1 MAHGSRRKGV
11 FFEDKGISITGDD
24 AHLESVQHRPPHM
37 QGAQVQ
43 NSKARQAG
51 AAQAPA
57 RLKTNCFKL
66 TMLPNGAIYQLAYQ
80 LKPAA
85 TSVREERW
93 VLEKIWEQLQK
104 RLGCTFVVHFPG
116 GYLFTPKPLDAEFSL
131 EAPADA
137 ERGYPQ
143 RTVSVKQEKVFQ
155 PDMINHGNCGPA
167 QVVLQH
173 VAKKLAD
180 GLMYQK
186 VGRRYYNNDDATEG
200 KEGHPRSISVFVGFE
215 MEVQIGKV
223 GAHLVVNAAHR
234 SWQNQSV
241 METIRSALPQPELPA
256 QDRLEREEWRRRC
269 RGATVVTMYNKR
281 LYRIKGVR
289 FDKKVTD
296 NFRMYVRD
304 EKAHKD
310 MTYEAYYQYFY
321 DKDIEDKDQP
331 LLEAY
336 PEKETETVL
345 LVPELC
351 ALTGTSPELRV
362 NLTKEEYG
370 KTLDA
375 IRVKPSDRLS
385 AIREIVQNMSR
396 GGVSAPKVPTG
407 QEPSAPVLT
416 EWNMSLDT
424 QPVEVPAQVFPTLEV
439 DFGNKQFEVEAEGTF
454 QRFMRN
460 GVQASTRL
468 TNWILIYPEADYP
481 VLEIWIR
488 SLKDIA
494 EVAFEMKLEFP
505 QKHACTDQVNDIVP
519 LLNRTVVPETQLVL
533 LLCPVETVSQVYR
546 LIKAET
552 ATRLPVVTQIVKS
565 DTIRKRTQIAA
576 VLSAIALQ
584 INAKCCGPL
593 WQVQV
598 KTELTKPYFES
609 ATMVVGIDVYTS
621 LDGTKWLGF
630 AASLDTHCT
639 EYYSWASELKLDE
652 SQASQEGTTSF
663 RTIISMKLQQA
674 MAQALHRFATRNEQ
688 VLPSFIIVYR
698 SSVRLSE
705 EEAVRATEV
714 EAVLTVLKATS
725 AMSKRGSGTAYEPRL
740 TFVAITNS
748 EAMRFFTNANGA
760 NAGASAESRS
770 SKQENP
776 EPGTVVDSPVVSRSS
791 ALNFWLINQSASKE
805 KGTVAPTHYAVWYDT
820 ANVPV
825 TSLQNLTYRLSF
837 LYYNIW
843 MSIRLPAPAQYAK
856 KVARHI
862 GKYVKAEPN
871 DRLRTGFFYL

>member
-1 MAHGSRRKGV
+1 MAQGSTRKGV
-11 FFEDKGISITGDD
+11 FFEDRGASITGDD
-24 AHLESVQHRPPHM
+24 AHLENDPHRPPHM
-37 QGAQVQ
+37 QGSQM
-43 NSKARQAG
+43 SRT
-51 AAQAPA
+51 PA

-66 TMLPNGAIYQLAYQ
+66 TMLPSGSIYQLVYQ

-93 VLEKIWEQLQK
+93 VLQQIWEQLQQ
-104 RLGCTFVVHFPG
+104 RLKGTFVVHFPG
-116 GYLFTPKPLDAEFSL
+116 GYLFTPKPLDAEFNL
-131 EAPADA
+131 EAPASDA
-137 ERGYPQ
+137 RGYPK
-143 RTVSVKQEKVFQ
+143 RTVSVRQEKVLQ
-155 PDMINHGNCGPA
+155 PDMINHGACGPA

-180 GLMYQK
+180 GMMYQK

-200 KEGHPRSISVFVGFE
+200 REGHSRNISVFVGFE

-223 GAHLVVNAAHR
+223 GAHLVVNTAHR

-241 METIRSALPQPELPA
+241 IETIRSALPNPPLPL
-256 QDRLEREEWRRRC
+256 QERLEREEWQRRC
-269 RGATVVTMYNKR
+269 RGATVVSMYNKR
-281 LYRIKGVR
+281 LYRLKGVR

-296 NFRMYVRD
+296 TFSMYVRD
-304 EKAHKD
+304 EKVYKP
-310 MTYEAYYQYFY
+310 MTYLAYYNYFY
-321 DKDIEDKDQP
+321 DKNIEDKDQP

-336 PEKETETVL
+336 PEKESETVL

-351 ALTGTSPELRV
+351 ALTGTSPELRGS
-362 NLTKEEYG
+362 LTKDEYS

-375 IRVKPSDRLS
+375 IKVKPSDRLS
-385 AIREIVQNMSR
+385 AIREIVQNMSQ
-396 GGVSAPKVPTG
+396 GGVAAQKPAPG
-407 QEPSAPVLT
+407 QEPSAAVLT

-439 DFGNKQFEVEAEGTF
+439 DFGAKAAKQFEIEPEGTF
-454 QRFMRN
+454 QRYMRN
-460 GVQASTRL
+460 GVQASTKL
-468 TNWILIYPEADYP
+468 TNWLLIYPEADYP

-505 QKHACTDQVNDIVP
+505 QKHACDDQVNDIVP
-519 LLNRTVVPETQLVL
+519 LLNRTVKPETQLVL
-533 LLCPVETVSQVYR
+533 LLCPSETVSQVYR

-552 ATRLPVVTQIVKS
+552 ATRLPVVTQIVQS
-565 DTIRKRTQIAA
+565 GTIRKRTQIAA

-593 WQVQV
+593 WQVPV
-598 KTELTKPYFES
+598 KAELTKPYFET
-609 ATMVVGIDVYTS
+609 ATMVVGIDVYRS
-621 LDGTKWLGF
+621 LDGTEWLGF

-639 EYYSWASELKLDE
+639 EYYSWATELKLEDAQSSE
-652 SQASQEGTTSF
+652 QGATSF

-674 MAQALHRFATRNEQ
+674 TAQALHRFAARNEQ
-688 VLPSFIIVYR
+688 VLPSYIIVYR

-714 EAVLTVLKATS
+714 EAVLTVLRATS
-725 AMSKRGSGTAYEPRL
+725 AATSKKSGTAYEPKL

-748 EAMRFFTNANGA
+748 EGMRFFTNASGA
-760 NAGASAESRS
+760 NAGAAADSQK

-791 ALNFWLINQSASKE
+791 AVNFWLINQSASKE
-805 KGTVAPTHYAVWYDT
+805 KGTVAPTHYTVWYDT
-820 ANVPV
+820 ANVNV
-825 TSLQNLTYRLSF
+825 TALQNLTYRLSF
-837 LYYNIW
+837 LYFNIW

-871 DRLRTGFFYL
+871 DRLVTGFFYL